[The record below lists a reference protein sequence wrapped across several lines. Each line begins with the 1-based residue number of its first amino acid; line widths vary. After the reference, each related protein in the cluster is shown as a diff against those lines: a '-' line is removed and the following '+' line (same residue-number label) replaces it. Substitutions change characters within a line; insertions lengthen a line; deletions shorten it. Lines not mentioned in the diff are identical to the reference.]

1 MASCLKVGDEAER
14 RGPNRKSYKRK
25 KNTQR
30 RPAQQDEADKKSKG
44 RWGMWRPP
52 GKLILPAFLGG
63 EGHEVSCR
71 ERGTSSRAAC
81 DVPRVRL
88 TFPWRLQT
96 GKPTW
101 QAGQLAESL
110 LFSASYQG

>member
-44 RWGMWRPP
+44 RWGMWRPRESSSF
-52 GKLILPAFLGG
+52 LPFL
-63 EGHEVSCR
+63 EEKDMRSAAEREAQVHVQPVMCR
-71 ERGTSSRAAC
+71 E
-81 DVPRVRL
+81 
-88 TFPWRLQT
+88 
-96 GKPTW
+96 
-101 QAGQLAESL
+101 
-110 LFSASYQG
+110 